1 MSTPQAS
8 GAEAFHDFEQAGWE
22 RAARFYADSFG
33 PLTIQTAGALLDAV
47 GTGNRTRLLDVA
59 CGPGFIAAAA
69 AQRGSVVTGL
79 DFASAMIDEATRRH
93 PGIVFRQGDAEA
105 LPFEDESF
113 GAITMNFGM
122 LHLARPDAAIADA
135 RRVLRRGGRYG
146 FTVWAGPDRAVGFGI
161 ALRAIERHGNNEVP
175 LPEGP
180 PFFRFSDPAGTR
192 TTLERAGFT
201 DVELKELPLVWH
213 LTSAGA
219 AFEAFSHGGVRTSAV
234 LRAQTPEA
242 LASIRDAVRHDV
254 EQYQVVGGYDIPM
267 PAVLASGRK
276 RD

>member
-1 MSTPQAS
+1 MQMTYPS
-8 GAEAFHDFEQAGWE
+8 GATAFHDFEHAGWE
-22 RAARFYADSFG
+22 RAASFYADAFG
-33 PLTIQTAGALLDAV
+33 PLTVQAAPALLDAV
-47 GTGNRTRLLDVA
+47 GATRGAMVLDVA
-59 CGPGFIAAAA
+59 SGPGLVAAAA
-69 AQRGSVVTGL
+69 AERGVRVTGV
-79 DFASAMIDEATRRH
+79 DFASTMVDQAQRRY
-93 PGIVFRQGDAEA
+93 PAIEFREGDAESLA
-105 LPFEDESF
+105 FADESF
-113 GAITMNFGM
+113 DAVVMSFGM
-122 LHLARPDAAIADA
+122 LHLARPDAAIAEA

-161 ALRAIERHGNNEVP
+161 ALRAIERHGNNQVP

-192 TTLERAGFT
+192 TTLEQAGFT

-242 LASIRDAVRHDV
+242 LASIRDAVRRDV
-254 EQYQVVGGYDIPM
+254 EQYQAGGGYDIPM

-276 RD
+276 PE